1 MEEFT
6 PQDIY
11 IIEDLETLRVLAD
24 PLRTQIYEI
33 LLQGPASVGQV
44 AERLGLAQGRLYYH
58 VNMMEK
64 LGIIRVV
71 ETRMVSNMVEKMYR
85 AVAYNLEVAPDLLNF
100 NTEQGKQ
107 TVAEII
113 TSSLDA
119 TREDLQRSIQA
130 RLFDL
135 DRGVEEKKRTV
146 MVNRVT
152 ARIRDEDAE
161 AFRERLHALIE
172 EFTSKDSASHEDNK
186 EFHPYAMMV
195 AFYPSFYFSK
205 DQK

>member
-172 EFTSKDSASHEDNK
+172 EFTSKDSTSHEDNK

>member
-172 EFTSKDSASHEDNK
+172 EFTSKDSVSHEDNK